1 MPSPDP
7 AFAGPSETRTEVKD
21 EAGTKAAAEK
31 LITVCIHESLS
42 PYTNASM

>member
-7 AFAGPSETRTEVKD
+7 ALAGPSKTREEVKD
-21 EAGTKAAAEK
+21 EAGMKAAAEK

-42 PYTNASM
+42 PYTNAST